1 MWHKGDMKT
10 ARKFWSEKLKER
22 DHLKD
27 MGVNEG
33 ILTWI
38 SEKQGARWCIFNFY
52 DIPDQLQM
60 NTRFL
65 TPVGSSE
72 NMF

>member
-1 MWHKGDMKT
+1 MTSTVHVWHEGGMKT
-10 ARKFWSEKLKER
+10 ARKFWSENPKER

-27 MGVNEG
+27 MGVNGG

-38 SEKQGARWCIFNFY
+38 SEKQGARWCIFNIY
-52 DIPDQLQM
+52 DSPDQHQM

-65 TPVGSSE
+65 
-72 NMF
+72 M